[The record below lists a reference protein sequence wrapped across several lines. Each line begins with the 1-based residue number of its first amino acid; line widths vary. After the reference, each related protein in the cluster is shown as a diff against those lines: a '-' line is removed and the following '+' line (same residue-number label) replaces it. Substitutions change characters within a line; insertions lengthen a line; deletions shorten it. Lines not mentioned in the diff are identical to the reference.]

1 MSNLDYTSTTVMNK
15 TENSKNLLASP
26 RHTLTLFGILT
37 VLTVAGVLNS
47 SKNITAS
54 HVPDPTQMIM
64 NDLVMIGMLWLWAVF
79 VYKGMKER
87 GRSILEFFEF
97 KSFTPTKLLGD
108 CAYAALAF
116 ALIYACSIGVHH
128 FLPDHTSQSN
138 NPLLFSKPDGFLGVA
153 VWLCISISA
162 GISEEIVFRGYLQ
175 RQLASMTGRVGIAI
189 LAQGV
194 VFGIGHAYEGLNSV
208 LAIVLHGLVLG
219 ILAHWRGNI
228 RAGIIEHAGWDILAG
243 FGLLSANW

>member
-1 MSNLDYTSTTVMNK
+1 MNNLDYASTTVVNNI
-15 TENSKNLLASP
+15 ENPKNLLASP
-26 RHTLTLFGILT
+26 RHTWTLFGILAM
-37 VLTVAGVLNS
+37 LTVAGMLNS

-54 HVPDPTQMIM
+54 HIPDPTQMIK
-64 NDLVMIGMLWLWAVF
+64 NDLIMIGMLWLWVVF
-79 VYKGMKER
+79 IYRGMRER

-97 KSFTPTKLLGD
+97 KSFTPTKLLSD

-116 ALIYACSIGVHH
+116 ALIYACSIGVDH
-128 FLPDHTSQSN
+128 FLPRHISPSN
-138 NPLLFSKPDGFLGVA
+138 NPLLSSQPHGLLGVA

-208 LAIVLHGLVLG
+208 LAIVLHGLFLG
-219 ILAHWRGNI
+219 ILAHRRGNI

>member
-1 MSNLDYTSTTVMNK
+1 MNNLDSASTAVMN
-15 TENSKNLLASP
+15 NNPKNLLAAP
-26 RHTLTLFGILT
+26 KHTLILFGILT
-37 VLTVAGVLNS
+37 ALMVAGILNS

-54 HVPDPTQMIM
+54 HVPDATQMIT
-64 NDLVMIGMLWLWAVF
+64 NDLIMIGMLWLWVF
-79 VYKGMKER
+79 FIYKGMKEH

-97 KSFTPTKLLGD
+97 KSFTPTKLLSD

-116 ALIYACSIGVHH
+116 ALIYACSIVVHH
-128 FLPDHTSQSN
+128 FLPDLSSQSN
-138 NPLLFSKPDGFLGVA
+138 NPLLTSQPAGLLGVA

-175 RQLASMTGRVGIAI
+175 RQLTSMTGRVVIAI

-194 VFGIGHAYEGLNSV
+194 VFGIGHAYEGLSAV
-208 LAIVLHGLVLG
+208 LAIVLHGLFLG

-243 FGLLSANW
+243 FGLLSASW

>member
-1 MSNLDYTSTTVMNK
+1 MNNLDYASSTVMNT
-15 TENSKNLLASP
+15 TENPKNLLASP
-26 RHTLTLFGILT
+26 RHTLTLFAILAF
-37 VLTVAGVLNS
+37 LMVAGVLNA

-54 HVPDPTQMIM
+54 HVPDSAQMIK
-64 NDLVMIGMLWLWAVF
+64 NDLIMIGMLWLWVMF
-79 VYKGMKER
+79 VYRGMKER
-87 GRSILEFFEF
+87 GRSIWEFFEL
-97 KSFTPTKLLGD
+97 KSFTLTKLLSD
-108 CAYAALAF
+108 CACAALAF
-116 ALIYACSIGVHH
+116 ALIYACSLGVHH
-128 FLPDHTSQSN
+128 FLPDTSPSN
-138 NPLLFSKPDGFLGVA
+138 NPLLSSQPDGLLGVA

-175 RQLASMTGRVGIAI
+175 RQLTSMTGRVAIAI

-194 VFGIGHAYEGLNSV
+194 VFGIGHAYEGLSSV
-208 LAIVLHGLVLG
+208 LAIVLHGLFLG